1 MIWAKEGQDTG
12 GNESQP
18 ASSRLLHSVIQK
30 SRMAHG
36 YCLLANI
43 ETAAAHLLYLVSEV
57 SLKGNPSINLTEII
71 SIQGELDIPE
81 VSKLVQKLGL

>member
-1 MIWAKEGQDTG
+1 MIWAKEDQDTEE
-12 GNESQP
+12 NESLP
-18 ASSRLLHSVIQK
+18 GRLLHSVIQK

-57 SLKGNPSINLTEII
+57 SLHGNPTI
-71 SIQGELDIPE
+71 S
-81 VSKLVQKLGL
+81 

>member
-1 MIWAKEGQDTG
+1 MKFLRQAKENADTIWSKEDQDIG
-12 GNESQP
+12 GDEFQP
-18 ASSRLLHSVIQK
+18 ASSRLIHSVIQN

-57 SLKGNPSINLTEII
+57 SL
-71 SIQGELDIPE
+71 QGIL
-81 VSKLVQKLGL
+81 SNN

>member
-1 MIWAKEGQDTG
+1 MEFLQQAKANADMIWAKEDQDTE

-18 ASSRLLHSVIQK
+18 ASSRLLHSLIQK
-30 SRMAHG
+30 SRIAHG

-57 SLKGNPSINLTEII
+57 SLQGNPSIDYL
-71 SIQGELDIPE
+71 
-81 VSKLVQKLGL
+81 KLSQYRER